1 MGKIDT
7 GENKLCFACGKK
19 NEWGLKLSFK
29 NLNGK
34 AITEFTPDFHY
45 QGYKETVHG
54 GIISTILDESMVY
67 AALFKGKEV
76 VTAKLSVRFKNP
88 MLLKG
93 KYRIEAEVINIKRNI
108 VNTRARIFDRDRN
121 IIAEGEGV
129 FWTVKDIDK

>member
-1 MGKIDT
+1 MKEIDT
-7 GENKLCFACGKK
+7 GENPLCFACGKE

-45 QGYKETVHG
+45 QGYKDTVHG

-67 AALFKGKEV
+67 AALFQGKEV

-88 MLLKG
+88 MSLKG
-93 KYRIEAEVINIKRNI
+93 KYRIEAEVISIKRSI
-108 VNTRARIFDRDRN
+108 VNTQAKIFDKN
-121 IIAEGEGV
+121 KSIIAEGEGI
-129 FWTVKDIDK
+129 FWTIKGISK